1 MTTKN
6 ASRWARAAIA
16 VAALVPIT
24 IATTVGAAYA
34 TGEPKVPE
42 TVEVAQTAVDETLP
56 VAEVLEAPAE
66 ASVDPTPEPEN
77 LAPTG
82 DPQDPEGPTITLQ
95 EPSIPEHHNGW
106 HREPFEVQVGA
117 TVGQGSIVSIDW
129 TLSGATTGSGTKGS
143 SPATIAITGEGVT
156 TLTVTV
162 TDSAEFVTVE
172 EYSLRIDSEGPVY
185 SITSPAEGDVYRVGD
200 QIEFDFSCTDALS
213 GVNVCAAFPYDEPG
227 RPVVSGETY
236 TLDKVGEWIMYFGAS
251 DNAANSSQ
259 PAINYTVLPALEPD
273 ITAPVVTVEQT
284 EAVPASGWWN
294 KAVEVDFVATD
305 ANPIQSFEYRPALAA
320 GGWGP
325 WVVAA
330 ANPSGESVVR
340 ASFQFFASGIHT
352 MQIRAT
358 DSLGNVSEPIEYV
371 HRVDKEV
378 SAVTVSGFPGHFA
391 VGEVYELHYS
401 CADALSGVASC
412 ASSNG
417 PSGTLL
423 PTDEGEHSFTLTNT
437 DVAGNTTTTTW
448 DYTVGDDTTAP
459 QVSVQSTASGWVSS
473 GDAAVTIRATDALS
487 GVAQLWVQA
496 DGADPISGR
505 FVDGASFEYTVTA
518 EGETVFTTYAVDAAG
533 NSSAPQY
540 FAVGIDRTAPT
551 IDISK
556 PANRVNSLVATKTF
570 TQGEVVDLA
579 FECADALSG
588 VASCEAVDVTGSVL
602 PTETLGQHTL
612 DFEAVDEAGNRTI
625 RSLEYTIVAGNQQA
639 PTFGLASTGVE
650 IWAPLL
656 LIGGLMV
663 AGVSF
668 LAVSRPRR

>member
-34 TGEPKVPE
+34 TGEPETPE

-56 VAEVLEAPAE
+56 VAEALEAPVE
-66 ASVDPTPEPEN
+66 ASLPEPEG
-77 LAPTG
+77 LASTG
-82 DPQDPEGPTITLQ
+82 DPQDPEGPTVTLH
-95 EPSIPEHHNGW
+95 EPSIPAGYNGW
-106 HREPFEVQVGA
+106 HHEPFAVQVGA
-117 TVGQGSIVSIDW
+117 TVGQGSIVSIEW
-129 TLSGATTGSGTKGS
+129 TLSGATTGSGSKGS
-143 SPATIAITGEGVT
+143 SPATISITGEGVT
-156 TLTVTV
+156 TLQVTV
-162 TDSAEFVTVE
+162 TDSAEFVAVE
-172 EYSLRIDSEGPVY
+172 EYTLRIDSEGPVF
-185 SITSPAEGDVYRVGD
+185 SINSPKEGDVYRVGD
-200 QIEFDFSCTDALS
+200 QITFDFSCTDALS
-213 GVNVCAAFPYDEPG
+213 GVNVCAAFPYEEPG

-236 TLDKVGEWIMYFGAS
+236 TLDKVGEWIMYFGGN
-251 DNAANSSQ
+251 DNSTNGAQ
-259 PAINYTVLPALEPD
+259 PHVNYTVLPALEPD
-273 ITAPVVTVEQT
+273 TTAPVVTVEPSET
-284 EAVPASGWWN
+284 VPASGWWN

-325 WVVAA
+325 WVTAA
-330 ANPSGESVVR
+330 ANPSGESEVR

-352 MQIRAT
+352 NQFRAT

-378 SAVTVSGFPGHFA
+378 SGATVSGFPGHFT
-391 VGEVYELHYS
+391 VGEVYELHYD

-417 PSGTLL
+417 ASGSLL
-423 PTDEGEHSFTLTNT
+423 PTDVEGDHSFTLTNT
-437 DVAGNTTTTTW
+437 DVAGNSTTTTW
-448 DYTVGDDTTAP
+448 NYTVADDTTAP
-459 QVSVQSTASGWVSS
+459 QVNVQSTASGWVSR
-473 GDAAVTIRATDALS
+473 GDVTVTLRATDDVS

-496 DGADPISGR
+496 DGAEPISGR

-518 EGETVFTTYAVDAAG
+518 EGETVFTTYAIDAAV
-533 NSSAPQY
+533 NSSAPQHY
-540 FAVGIDRTAPT
+540 TVGIDRTAPT

-556 PANRVNSLVATKTF
+556 PGNQVASLVATKTF

-588 VASCEAVDVTGSVL
+588 VASCEAVDVAGSVL
-602 PTETLGQHTL
+602 PTETLGQHTI
-612 DFEAVDEAGNRTI
+612 DFEAIDEAGNRTT
-625 RSLEYTIVAGNQQA
+625 RSLEYTVVAGNQA

-656 LIGGLMV
+656 LIGGLMA
-663 AGVSF
+663 AGASF
-668 LAVSRPRR
+668 LAVARVRR